1 LVTGPATSTSRAFW
15 EMKAEQVM
23 DRVFANALHS
33 YRRHGAEAPASP
45 DAAPAPEAPIE
56 LVEVREEPRPAPAWP
71 GAATA
76 AAAGV
81 AAGIPAPPP
90 PPAAAP
96 PRSQGRPQGRAVK
109 SAGAAAGWSVAGLA
123 LSPRVVMASLGS
135 VAVMAAGTSLVFWKG
150 WSEASFDLR
159 QERTVRL
166 LENLRGIGSEAGA
179 PAAVAAD
186 KAAAAKPGAS
196 ADGALP
202 PPPPDEPW
210 IQELGQLPGGEGGN
224 QAAVLRVPV
233 SGTLSRPAPPASG
246 GPSGGGG
253 GRSGGAPAAAPSGPV
268 PELVGVVQIP
278 GRSGSAIFQLG
289 GSSTNALVGDQIGS
303 SGWRLQSA
311 TGDTAV
317 IEKGGVERRISISSG
332 F

>member
-1 LVTGPATSTSRAFW
+1 MVTGPATSTSRAFW

-33 YRRHGAEAPASP
+33 YRRQGAEVPGSAET
-45 DAAPAPEAPIE
+45 APAPEAPIE
-56 LVEVREEPRPAPAWP
+56 LVEVREEPRSVATSVT
-71 GAATA
+71 TA
-76 AAAGV
+76 AAA
-81 AAGIPAPPP
+81 AATAIPAPPP
-90 PPAAAP
+90 PPTAAP
-96 PRSQGRPQGRAVK
+96 RSPSRPLGR
-109 SAGAAAGWSVAGLA
+109 GAKAASPAPGWSVAGLT
-123 LSPRVVMASLGS
+123 LSPRLVMASLGS
-135 VAVMAAGTSLVFWKG
+135 VVVMTAGASLVFWKG

-166 LENLRGIGSEAGA
+166 LENLRGIGTEASA

-186 KAAAAKPGAS
+186 KAGAAKSGAS
-196 ADGALP
+196 ADGSVP

-233 SGTLSRPAPPASG
+233 SGTLNRPAPPASG
-246 GPSGGGG
+246 GPAASGGGG
-253 GRSGGAPAAAPSGPV
+253 GRSGGAPAAVPSGPV

-278 GRSGSAIFQLG
+278 GRSGSAIFQVG
-289 GSSTNALVGDQIGS
+289 SSSTNALVGDQIGG
-303 SGWRLQSA
+303 SGWRLRSA
-311 TGDTAV
+311 SGDSAV